1 MPTEFCQILCT
12 GDVHLGRRPS
22 RIPVENDEL
31 SVRRVWDRFVETAL
45 NREVD
50 VAVLTGDIVDSENQM
65 YEAYGAL
72 ERGVR
77 DLAQGGI
84 EVVAVAG
91 NHDHDAFPRL
101 ARSINLEG
109 LHLLGRGG
117 TWDEVEV
124 SDRDGGTTVRFVGW
138 SFPQATEHASPLE
151 DLEIP
156 ESDLPTVGVLH
167 CEAGSGEGQYA
178 PVRRDALARAPVDTW
193 LLGHIHAPNEHRE
206 TGQIHLYPG
215 SLQPLDPG
223 EPGTHGAWLVEVGPT
238 ETAAKQ
244 LPLASLRYEE
254 ATLDVSGLETEQDI
268 ENHILQAVRED
279 LAGRSEQWP
288 ELAHV
293 AYRLTFEGRT
303 KLHREI
309 EETAG
314 QMRGSLQPE
323 VDGTTATIEDFE
335 LQTRPDYDL
344 EELARGDDPPGVLA
358 EVLLNLEREE
368 TSDEDVQELLRRASK
383 ATGKVHE
390 SSRYEPLRHDSE
402 TREPPDREDLRSML
416 YKQGLLLLDELHA
429 SRA

>member
-1 MPTEFCQILCT
+1 MQILCT

-22 RIPVENDEL
+22 RVPVENDEL
-31 SVRRVWDRFVETAL
+31 SVQRVWERFVETAL

-72 ERGVR
+72 ERGVQ
-77 DLAQGGI
+77 DLVQGGV
-84 EVVAVAG
+84 EVAAVAG

-101 ARSINLEG
+101 ARSIDLEEF
-109 LHLLGRGG
+109 HLLGQGG

-124 SDRDGGTTVRFVGW
+124 SGRDGEASLRFMGW
-138 SFPQATEHASPLE
+138 SFPQATKHSSPLD
-151 DLEIP
+151 DLELAGA
-156 ESDLPTVGVLH
+156 EVPTVGVLH
-167 CEAGSGEGQYA
+167 CEAGSGDGQYA
-178 PVRRDALARAPVDTW
+178 PVGRDALARAPVDAW
-193 LLGHIHAPNEHRE
+193 LLGHIHAPNEHWE
-206 TGQIHLYPG
+206 AGQLQLYPG

-223 EPGTHGAWLVEVGPT
+223 ESGTHGPWLVEVGPT

-254 ATLDVSGLETEQDI
+254 ATIEVTGLEAAEEI
-268 ENHILQAVRED
+268 ENHVLQAVREE

-303 KLHREI
+303 HLHREI

-323 VDGTTATIEDFE
+323 VDGTIATIEDFE

-358 EVLLNLEREE
+358 EVLLKLESEE
-368 TSDEDVQELLRRASK
+368 TSDEDVQELLRQASK
-383 ATGKVHE
+383 ATTKVHE

-402 TREPPDREDLRSML
+402 TREPPAREGLRSVL
-416 YKQGLLLLDELHA
+416 FKQGLLLLDELHA